1 MPFKN
6 KSKKY
11 WIIPQESLCPDD
23 LPLGSILKRPNDP
36 IDILNRNTV
45 ESIDISLII
54 KEREQISKS
63 LSNAV
68 SNGFGVNLETSTV
81 LAAVIGG
88 APNVG
93 TEWSRSSE
101 DSIEATRVRAQHFS
115 PSDEYANRALRA
127 QLVTDYVGQ
136 SFFTAPV
143 YMIVG
148 VAIASTLSRSAGKSR
163 NLGLKAGA
171 GIGPTGTGIEVS
183 ADVST
188 NREERS
194 NYQDAVEDDVVLAY
208 RLRRFRYSKFRDHFS
223 KKKEDES
230 DHARYEL
237 DSKTAGS
244 DEDSD
249 AEADYVPVFSY
260 FEGDDVVVGEGG
272 FTEVDDDDDDSESL
286 TDD

>member
-36 IDILNRNTV
+36 IDILNRNAV
-45 ESIDISLII
+45 EAIDVSLII

-63 LSNAV
+63 LSSAV

-88 APNVG
+88 SPNVG

-101 DSIEATRVRAQHFS
+101 DSIEATKVRAQHFS
-115 PSDEYANRALRA
+115 PSDEYANRALRT
-127 QLVTDYVGQ
+127 QLVSDYVGQ

-143 YMIVG
+143 FMIVG
-148 VAIASTLSRSAGKSR
+148 VAVASTLSRSAGKSR

-171 GIGPTGTGIEVS
+171 GIGPPGTGVEVS
-183 ADVST
+183 ADIST
-188 NREERS
+188 NRELKS
-194 NYQDAVEDDVVLAY
+194 NYEDAVENDVVLAY

-249 AEADYVPVFSY
+249 DDASYVPVFSY
-260 FEGDDVVVGEGG
+260 FEGDDVVGGEGG
-272 FTEVDDDDDDSESL
+272 FTELDEDGDDSEFLS
-286 TDD
+286 DE